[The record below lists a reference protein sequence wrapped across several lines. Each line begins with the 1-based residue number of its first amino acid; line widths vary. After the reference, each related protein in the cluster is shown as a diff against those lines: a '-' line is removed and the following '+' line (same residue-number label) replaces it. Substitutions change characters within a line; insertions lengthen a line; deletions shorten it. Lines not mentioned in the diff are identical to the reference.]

1 MRLRVVLITLLVVAG
16 AIYLLNASWLA
27 ASQNGTPVFLA
38 HRGVH
43 QTYHRDNLKS
53 DTCTATRIDKPAH
66 PYLENTLASM
76 DAAFTAGADIVEFDI
91 HPTTDGHFAVFHDW
105 TLDCRTE
112 GSGVTRQK
120 SLAELKQL
128 DIGYGYTADG
138 GKTFPFR
145 GKGKGLM
152 PSLDEVLE
160 RFPDRRFLINIK
172 SNDPEEGKLL
182 ATRLSRLPDD
192 QLKRL
197 MAYGGDRPIS
207 ELRERLPEM
216 VVMSK
221 RSLMACGLRY
231 LALGWSNHVP
241 KSCARNILLVPS
253 NIAPWI
259 WGWPD
264 RLTARMERVGTA
276 VFVVGSM
283 DGTDGATGIDTPE
296 QARSVPQRRN
306 LGVWTNRI
314 EALGLPAAAPRERP
328 ELP

>member
-1 MRLRVVLITLLVVAG
+1 MRRRIVLIVLLVVAA

-27 ASQNGTPVFLA
+27 PVQSGKPVFLA

-53 DTCTATRIDKPAH
+53 DTCTATRIHAPAH
-66 PYLENTLASM
+66 SFLENTLPSM
-76 DAAFTAGADIVEFDI
+76 EAAFRAGADIVEFDI

-112 GSGVTRQK
+112 SSGVTRQK
-120 SLAELKQL
+120 TLAELQQL

-145 GKGKGLM
+145 GKGIGLM
-152 PSLDEVLE
+152 PSLDDVLE

-172 SNDPEEGKLL
+172 SNDPEEGKQL
-182 ATRLSRLPDD
+182 AARLARLPDD

-207 ELRERLPEM
+207 ELRARLPAL

-221 RSLMACGLRY
+221 QSLMACGLRY
-231 LALGWSNHVP
+231 LALGWSDYVP
-241 KSCARNILLVPS
+241 QSCARSILLVPA

-264 RLTARMERVGTA
+264 RLIARMNRVGTA
-276 VFVVGSM
+276 VFVIGNM
-283 DGTDGATGIDTPE
+283 DGIDGTSGIDSLE
-296 QARSVPQRRN
+296 QARSLPQRHN
-306 LGVWTNRI
+306 LGIWTNRI
-314 EALGLPAAAPRERP
+314 EALAPLAAATRQPSGRP
-328 ELP
+328 

>member
-1 MRLRVVLITLLVVAG
+1 MRHRIVLLVLLVIAA

-27 ASQNGTPVFLA
+27 PAQSGKAVFLA

-43 QTYHRDNLKS
+43 QTYHRDNLKN
-53 DTCTATRIDKPAH
+53 DTCTATRIDAPAH
-66 PYLENTLASM
+66 SYLENTLPSM
-76 DAAFTAGADIVEFDI
+76 DAAFRSGADIVEFDI

-112 GSGVTRQK
+112 GSGVTRHK

-138 GKTFPFR
+138 GQTFPFR
-145 GKGKGLM
+145 GKGIGLM
-152 PSLDEVLE
+152 PSLDDVLQ

-172 SNDPEEGKLL
+172 SNDPEEGKQL
-182 ATRLSRLPDD
+182 ATRLARLPDA

-207 ELRERLPEM
+207 ELRARLPAM

-221 RSLMACGLRY
+221 QSLMACGLRY
-231 LALGWSNHVP
+231 LALGWSNYVP
-241 KSCARNILLVPS
+241 KSCARSILLVPA

-264 RLTARMERVGTA
+264 RLIARMERVGTA
-276 VFVVGSM
+276 VFVIGNM
-283 DGTDGATGIDTPE
+283 DGTDGTTGIDTPE
-296 QARSVPQRRN
+296 QFRRLPQRRN
-306 LGVWTNRI
+306 LGIWTNRI
-314 EALGLPAAAPRERP
+314 EALAPPAAAARERP
-328 ELP
+328 GLP